1 MKAGDR
7 TGHPAQFPLQE
18 LIHGPQVTNRVV
30 RPADGDV
37 VYGLCTVGD
46 GGRVLDKI
54 TFRRPGLA
62 AGYLAGA
69 DLPGCRVLLARP
81 TSDGAIVITAGGYFR
96 IPYRLRRQASLF
108 IGKRALLI
116 GHRTHNRLLNYPP
129 AMTSLTASAASA
141 ETVAAAR
148 LLLTQMG
155 ISPADLVTLA
165 PRSRASV
172 R

>member
-1 MKAGDR
+1 MSSTDSAPSAMAAVSWTR
-7 TGHPAQFPLQE
+7 SPFA
-18 LIHGPQVTNRVV
+18 
-30 RPADGDV
+30 A
-37 VYGLCTVGD
+37 
-46 GGRVLDKI
+46 LDW
-54 TFRRPGLA
+54 RPGTSLELTCLD
-62 AGYLAGA
+62 AG
-69 DLPGCRVLLARP
+69 VLLARP